1 MSCGLKEAMQVEVG
15 ILHYFI
21 FCEFNSFCAVLFP
34 PAVLCAS
41 RTILSIHMQA
51 YPDALVPSFK
61 PTVTEL
67 FEGCM
72 KLALKI
78 LEAMGYALKLQV
90 WVGTQIVLVIW

>member
-1 MSCGLKEAMQVEVG
+1 MDFPWQVFHAMYKSS
-15 ILHYFI
+15 LH
-21 FCEFNSFCAVLFP
+21 P
-34 PAVLCAS
+34 
-41 RTILSIHMQA
+41 QA

-90 WVGTQIVLVIW
+90 YM